1 MSSPPPDA
9 VLATALVHLHAGLY
23 FQIAGFVMLIYDH
36 MLTFSDEVERIWK
49 QKITGAS
56 ILFLM
61 NRYLTPLQFIIVIDA
76 FQDPEWTKKA
86 CDRFV
91 VFEGAQTI
99 SMVGICELI
108 MILRV
113 YALYGRSK
121 LVAIPLLLLLAAQIV
136 LSSLGVNTGFAVPLP
151 PGVVGCILT
160 GTSSL
165 LALIW
170 VTPLVT
176 DSLIFFLTLWKT
188 GQYIKKSGRSPTL
201 DIFLRDGAMYFCVIF
216 ASNLLNTLIYF
227 VSPIAC
233 SAPLALLLILQ
244 CLLFKLATEDLKAIG
259 ASFSQLMTS
268 VMISRIVLNL
278 RSVSESRSLSASR
291 GAVGLIEY
299 HQIRQFD
306 DNSLLTMVIGNLGE
320 DFKDNDS

>member
-1 MSSPPPDA
+1 MSPPTPDP
-9 VLATALVHLHAGLY
+9 VLATALVHLHAALY
-23 FQIAGFVMLIYDH
+23 FQMAGFVMLIYDH
-36 MLTFSDEVERIWK
+36 MLTFPDEVERIWK

-56 ILFLM
+56 ILFLI
-61 NRYLTPLQFIIVIDA
+61 NRYLSPLQFIILIDA
-76 FQDPEWTKKA
+76 FEGPVWTKKA

-99 SMVGICELI
+99 TMVGICELI

-121 LVAIPLLLLLAAQIV
+121 LVAIPLLFLLAAQIV
-136 LSSLGVNTGFAVPLP
+136 LSGLGINTGFAVPLP

-165 LALIW
+165 FALLW

-176 DSLIFFLTLWKT
+176 DSLIFVLTLWKT

-227 VSPIAC
+227 
-233 SAPLALLLILQ
+233 
-244 CLLFKLATEDLKAIG
+244 LATEDLKAIG
-259 ASFSQLMTS
+259 ASFSQQMTS

-278 RSVSESRSLSASR
+278 RSVSESRSISASR

-299 HQIRQFD
+299 HQIRQYD
-306 DNSLLTMVIGNLGE
+306 DNSILTMVIGNLGE
-320 DFKDNDS
+320 DFEDNDY